1 MDVEILSS
9 TSVKASA
16 AVVEGLI
23 PLTIFDR
30 AAFDLHVPVIYA
42 FRAPMPSNDAL
53 KHGLS
58 EVLSHYPKLAGRLST
73 DPVSGLPCILLN
85 NAGARVVEARV
96 SAPLATYLPLHS
108 SPALSILHPLI
119 DETVE
124 ELLQVQITRFSC
136 GGIILGTTG
145 HHKAADGQ
153 SMSIFFLEWSRTVRA
168 MSEGGDPP
176 PLPAL
181 APVHDRLMLA
191 PRDPPC
197 PMFGHREIE
206 FQSVSKAPASEPP
219 AQFENVV
226 VHFPAEFVASLKAA
240 GGGRYSTF
248 ECLLAHVWKKVT
260 IARGINTKADTHVR
274 IAVNGR
280 ARLWPHVPMGYFGNL
295 VLWAHPKL
303 KAEELLALNI
313 ADTARAIHENVGKI
327 DDAYFRSFI
336 DFGALAQ
343 EEELVA
349 TAPAEGT
356 SLSPNLEV
364 DSWLRF
370 DFGDLN
376 FGTGGPCAFLPPW
389 LPIEGLLVFVPS
401 YKEKGGVDMFMAIS
415 PDHLPKFQQICRSL
429 D

>member
-1 MDVEILSS
+1 MDLEILNS
-9 TSVKASA
+9 TTVKAA
-16 AVVEGLI
+16 ATVVEGSI

-30 AAFDLHVPVIYA
+30 AAFDLHVPILYA
-42 FRAPMPSNDAL
+42 FRAPTPSNDAL

-58 EVLSHYPKLAGRLST
+58 EVLSHYRMLAGRLST
-73 DPVSGLPCILLN
+73 DPVSGLPCIRLN
-85 NAGARVVEARV
+85 NAGARVIEARV
-96 SAPLATYLPLHS
+96 STPLANHLPLHP
-108 SPALSILHPLI
+108 SPALSILHPPI
-119 DETVE
+119 DEGVE

-136 GGIILGTTG
+136 GGIILGTTSQ
-145 HHKAADGQ
+145 HKAGDGQ
-153 SMSIFFLEWSRTVRA
+153 SMSIFFIEWARTVRA
-168 MSEGGDPP
+168 TIEGQDPP
-176 PLPAL
+176 PPPAL
-181 APVHDRLMLA
+181 APVHDRSMLA

-197 PMFGHREIE
+197 PKFEHREIE
-206 FQSVSKAPASEPP
+206 FQSGAEAPGSQPP

-226 VHFPAEFVASLKAA
+226 VHFPAEFVATLKAA

-248 ECLLAHVWKKVT
+248 ECLLAHVWQKLT
-260 IARGINTKADTHVR
+260 IARGIDAQVDTHVR

-280 ARLWPHVPMGYFGNL
+280 ARLRPRVPMGYFGNL

-303 KAEELLALNI
+303 KAEELVDLNT
-313 ADTARAIHENVGKI
+313 ANAARAIHEAVSKI

-336 DFGALAQ
+336 DFGSLAQ
-343 EEELVA
+343 EEDLVA
-349 TAPAEGT
+349 SAAAEGI

-370 DFGDLN
+370 DFGELD

-401 YKEKGGVDMFMAIS
+401 YKQKGAVDMFLAIS
-415 PDHLPKFQQICRSL
+415 PDHLPKFGEISHSL